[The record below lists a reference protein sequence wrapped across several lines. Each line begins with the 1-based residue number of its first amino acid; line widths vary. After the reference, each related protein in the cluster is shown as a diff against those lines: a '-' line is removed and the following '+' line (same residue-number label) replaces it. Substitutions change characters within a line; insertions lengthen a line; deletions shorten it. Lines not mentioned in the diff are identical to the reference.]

1 MHTLP
6 WILFVTLT
14 LFGLLILL
22 RPLGVTA
29 VLLLLAGTRGT
40 IRSLGFAVG
49 WVITIAIIGVAVV
62 VVFQGAQRSASQR
75 AVSHA
80 PVVIEFVVG
89 VSVLIAAV
97 VMLRRSRSRL
107 TERRPPQWLGR
118 LDTVEVTLAF
128 LAGVVT
134 VSHLTVAVAS
144 VEIYRAHLPEA
155 DVALALGWL
164 VILGTSSI
172 VVPVVLVAVVPERYR
187 PRLAQLTESIN
198 AHSHEMAIAIVA
210 VLGAYLMFRG
220 ISAQL

>member
-1 MHTLP
+1 M
-6 WILFVTLT
+6 LFVTLT
-14 LFGLLILL
+14 LFGLLIAL

-40 IRSLGFAVG
+40 IRSLGFAIG
-49 WVITIAIIGVAVV
+49 WVITIAVIGVAVF
-62 VVFQGAQRSASQR
+62 VVFQGAQRTASQR

-80 PVVIEFVVG
+80 AVVIEFVVG
-89 VSVLIAAV
+89 VCALIAAV

-118 LDTVEVTLAF
+118 LDKVGVTLAF

-134 VSHLTVAVAS
+134 VSHLTVAVGS
-144 VEIYRAHLPEA
+144 VEIYRAHLPET

-164 VILGTSSI
+164 VIVGTSSI
-172 VVPVVLVAVVPERYR
+172 VVPVVLVAVAPERYR

-198 AHSHEMAIAIVA
+198 AHSHEMAIVIVA

-220 ISAQL
+220 ISAQR